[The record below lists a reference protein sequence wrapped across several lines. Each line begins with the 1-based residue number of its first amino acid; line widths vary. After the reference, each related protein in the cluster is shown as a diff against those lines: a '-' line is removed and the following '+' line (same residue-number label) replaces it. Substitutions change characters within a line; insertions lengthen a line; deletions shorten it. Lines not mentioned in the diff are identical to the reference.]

1 MLIAGNWKMN
11 LKYKDIISLKEIF
24 ANFKLDNRVEMAI
37 FPQFPLLYSA
47 KKNLFNF
54 NIEVGAQT
62 CSSELKGAY
71 TGDVSV
77 ELISDIGC
85 KYCIVGHSERRE
97 FHNETND
104 VVKKA
109 STLLLSKNIIPII
122 CVGESKE
129 IKNKK
134 ITNQFIINQV
144 NECVPDNI
152 SSNLVIAYEPL
163 WAIGTGVIPDYEEIF
178 NVHAIIMN
186 ELSYIENLKVI
197 YGGSVNAEN
206 CSKIF
211 ELNNVHGALIG
222 GSSLKFKDF
231 LAIYESAVKQIIN

>member
-11 LKYKDIISLKEIF
+11 LKYEGILNFKEILSDLTL
-24 ANFKLDNRVEMAI
+24 NNKVEMAI
-37 FPQFPLLYSA
+37 FPQSPLLYLA
-47 KKNLFNF
+47 KQNLSHY
-54 NIEVGAQT
+54 NIKVGAQA
-62 CSSELKGAY
+62 CSSELKGAF

-77 ELISDIGC
+77 EILSDIGC

-97 FHNETND
+97 LHNETND
-104 VVKKA
+104 FVKKA

-122 CVGESKE
+122 CVGESQE

-134 ITNQFIINQV
+134 NTNQFIKSQIR
-144 NECVPDNI
+144 ECVPDKI

-163 WAIGTGVIPDYEEIF
+163 WAIGTGLIPEYEEIF
-178 NVHAIIMN
+178 NVHDIIMN
-186 ELSYIENLKVI
+186 ELQHIQNLKVI
-197 YGGSVNAEN
+197 YGGSVNKEN
-206 CSKIF
+206 CSQIF

-231 LAIYESAVKQIIN
+231 LAIYKSAVKQII

>member
-11 LKYKDIISLKEIF
+11 LKYEDILKFKDILTDL
-24 ANFKLDNRVEMAI
+24 KLDNRVEMAI

-47 KKNLFNF
+47 KEYLSNY
-54 NIEVGAQT
+54 NIEIGAQT

-77 ELISDIGC
+77 EIISDIGC
-85 KYCIVGHSERRE
+85 KYCIVGHSERRM
-97 FHNETND
+97 FHNETNGFI
-104 VVKKA
+104 KKA
-109 STLLLSKNIIPII
+109 SNLLLSKNIIPII

-134 ITNQFIINQV
+134 NTNQFIISQI

-197 YGGSVNAEN
+197 YGGSVNVEN

-211 ELNNVHGALIG
+211 VLNNVHGALIG

-231 LAIYESAVKQIIN
+231 LAIYKSAVKQII

>member
-11 LKYKDIISLKEIF
+11 LRYKDIINFKEILSDL
-24 ANFKLDNRVEMAI
+24 NLDDRVEMAI

-47 KKNLFNF
+47 KKYLLDY

-77 ELISDIGC
+77 EIISDIGC

-97 FHNETND
+97 FHNETNGF
-104 VVKKA
+104 VKKA

-134 ITNQFIINQV
+134 GTNHFIKSQIK
-144 NECVPDNI
+144 ECVPDNI
-152 SSNLVIAYEPL
+152 NSNLVIAYEPL
-163 WAIGTGVIPDYEEIF
+163 WSIGTGIIPEYEEIF
-178 NVHAIIMN
+178 NVHNIIIK
-186 ELSYIENLKVI
+186 ELSHIENLKVI
-197 YGGSVNAEN
+197 YGGSVNMEN

-211 ELNNVHGALIG
+211 KLNYVHGALIG

-231 LAIYESAVKQIIN
+231 LAIYKSAVKQII

>member
-11 LKYKDIISLKEIF
+11 LKYDDILKFKDIV
-24 ANFKLDNRVEMAI
+24 NDFKIDNRVEMAI
-37 FPQFPLLYSA
+37 FPQFPLLYYA
-47 KKNLFNF
+47 KEYLSNC
-54 NIEVGAQT
+54 NIEIGAQT

-77 ELISDIGC
+77 EIISDIGC

-97 FHNETND
+97 FHNETNSFI
-104 VVKKA
+104 KKA

-122 CVGESKE
+122 CVGESEE

-134 ITNQFIINQV
+134 DTNQFIKNQIK
-144 NECVPDNI
+144 ECVPDNI
-152 SSNLVIAYEPL
+152 NSDLVIAYEPL
-163 WAIGTGVIPDYEEIF
+163 WAIGTGIIPSYEEIF
-178 NVHAIIMN
+178 NVHTNIID
-186 ELSYIENLKVI
+186 ELSYIENLQVI
-197 YGGSVNAEN
+197 YGGSVNSEN
-206 CSKIF
+206 CAKIF

-231 LAIYESAVKQIIN
+231 LAIYESAVKQLL

>member
-11 LKYKDIISLKEIF
+11 LKYDDILKFRDIV
-24 ANFKLDNRVEMAI
+24 NDFKIDNRVEMAI
-37 FPQFPLLYSA
+37 FPQFPLLYYA
-47 KKNLFNF
+47 KEYLSNC
-54 NIEVGAQT
+54 NIEIGAQT

-77 ELISDIGC
+77 EIISDIGC

-97 FHNETND
+97 FHNETNGF
-104 VVKKA
+104 VKKA

-122 CVGESKE
+122 CVGESLE

-134 ITNQFIINQV
+134 ITNQFIKSQIR
-144 NECVPDNI
+144 ECVPDKI

-163 WAIGTGVIPDYEEIF
+163 WSIGTGEIPEYEEIL
-178 NVHAIIMN
+178 NIHNIIMN
-186 ELSYIENLKVI
+186 ELSHIKNLKVI
-197 YGGSVNAEN
+197 YGGSVNIEN
-206 CSKIF
+206 CSEIF
-211 ELNNVHGALIG
+211 KLNSVHGALIG

-231 LAIYESAVKQIIN
+231 LAIYKSAVKQLV

>member
-11 LKYKDIISLKEIF
+11 LKYDDIMNFKEILF
-24 ANFKLDNRVEMAI
+24 NFKLNDHVEMAV
-37 FPQFPLLYSA
+37 FPQFPLLYST
-47 KKNLFNF
+47 KKILLNY

-62 CSSELKGAY
+62 CSSELNGAY
-71 TGDVSV
+71 TGDVSA
-77 ELISDIGC
+77 EIISDIGC
-85 KYCIVGHSERRE
+85 KYCIVGHSERRS

-104 VVKKA
+104 FVKKA

-122 CVGESKE
+122 CVGETLK

-134 ITNQFIINQV
+134 NTNQFVRSQIR
-144 NECVPDNI
+144 ECVPDNI

-163 WAIGTGVIPDYEEIF
+163 WAIGTGKIPEYEEIF
-178 NVHAIIMN
+178 NVHNVIIN

-197 YGGSVNAEN
+197 YGGSVNIKN

-231 LAIYESAVKQIIN
+231 LAIYKSAVKQII

>member
-11 LKYKDIISLKEIF
+11 LKYEDIQNFKEILYDF
-24 ANFKLDNRVEMAI
+24 EFKNNVEMAV

-47 KKNLFNF
+47 KKNLSNYG
-54 NIEVGAQT
+54 IEVGAQT
-62 CSSELKGAY
+62 CSSELNGAY

-77 ELISDIGC
+77 EIISDIGC

-97 FHNETND
+97 FRNETND
-104 VVKKA
+104 FVKKA

-122 CVGESKE
+122 CVGETLE

-134 ITNQFIINQV
+134 VTNQFIRGQIRD
-144 NECVPDNI
+144 CLPDNI
-152 SSNLVIAYEPL
+152 NSNLIIAYEPL
-163 WAIGTGVIPDYEEIF
+163 WAIGTGKIPNYEEIF
-178 NVHAIIMN
+178 DIHNVIID
-186 ELSYIENLKVI
+186 ELPQIENLKVI
-197 YGGSVNAEN
+197 YGGSVNIEN

-211 ELNNVHGALIG
+211 EITNVHGALIG

-231 LAIYESAVKQIIN
+231 LAIYKSAVKQIL

>member
-11 LKYKDIISLKEIF
+11 LKYNDILK
-24 ANFKLDNRVEMAI
+24 FKNILNDFKIDNRVEMAI

-47 KKNLFNF
+47 KEYLSNF
-54 NIEVGAQT
+54 KIEIGAQT
-62 CSSELKGAY
+62 CSSELNGAY

-77 ELISDIGC
+77 EIISDIGC

-97 FHNETND
+97 FHNETNSFI
-104 VVKKA
+104 KKA

-122 CVGESKE
+122 CVGESEE

-134 ITNQFIINQV
+134 DTNKFIKNQIR
-144 NECVPDNI
+144 ECVPDNI
-152 SSNLVIAYEPL
+152 NSNLVIAYEPL
-163 WAIGTGVIPDYEEIF
+163 WAIGTGIIPHYEEIL
-178 NVHAIIMN
+178 NVHTNIIN

-197 YGGSVNAEN
+197 YGGSVNSEN

-211 ELNNVHGALIG
+211 ELKTVHGALIG

-231 LAIYESAVKQIIN
+231 LAIYKSAVKQLL

>member
-11 LKYKDIISLKEIF
+11 LRYEDIINFKEILSEF
-24 ANFKLDNRVEMAI
+24 NIDDRVEMAV

-47 KKNLFNF
+47 IENLSNYDVK
-54 NIEVGAQT
+54 VGAQT
-62 CSSELKGAY
+62 CSSEIKGSF

-77 ELISDIGC
+77 EILSDIGC

-97 FHNETND
+97 YHNETND
-104 VVKKA
+104 FIKKA
-109 STLLLSKNIIPII
+109 SNLLLSKNIIPII
-122 CVGESKE
+122 CVGETLE

-134 ITNQFIINQV
+134 ATNQFIQSQIKK
-144 NECVPDNI
+144 CVPDNI
-152 SSNLVIAYEPL
+152 KSNLVIAYEPL
-163 WAIGTGVIPDYEEIF
+163 WAIGTGVIPNYEDIF

-186 ELSYIENLKVI
+186 ELSNIENLKVI
-197 YGGSVNAEN
+197 YGGSVNTEN

-222 GSSLKFKDF
+222 GASLKFKDF
-231 LAIYESAVKQIIN
+231 LAIYKSAVKQII

>member
-11 LKYKDIISLKEIF
+11 LRYKDII
-24 ANFKLDNRVEMAI
+24 NFKNIISDYKLDNRVEIAI
-37 FPQFPLLYSA
+37 FPQFPLLYYA
-47 KKNLFNF
+47 KKNLSDHNVE
-54 NIEVGAQT
+54 IGAQA
-62 CSSELKGAY
+62 CSAHLKGAY

-77 ELISDIGC
+77 EIISDIGC
-85 KYCIVGHSERRE
+85 KYCLVGHSERRE

-104 VVKKA
+104 FVKKA

-122 CVGESKE
+122 CVGESQE

-134 ITNQFIINQV
+134 NTNQFIKSQIT
-144 NECVPDNI
+144 ECIPDKI

-163 WAIGTGVIPDYEEIF
+163 WAIGTGLIPEYEEIF
-178 NVHAIIMN
+178 NVHDIIMN
-186 ELSYIENLKVI
+186 ELQHIQNLKVI
-197 YGGSVNAEN
+197 YGGSVNIEN
-206 CSKIF
+206 CSQIF

-231 LAIYESAVKQIIN
+231 LAIYKSAVKQII

>member
-11 LKYKDIISLKEIF
+11 LKYEDIINFRNIISD
-24 ANFKLDNRVEMAI
+24 FKLDNRLEMAI

-47 KKNLFNF
+47 KQNLSDH
-54 NIEVGAQT
+54 NIQVGAQA
-62 CSSELKGAY
+62 CSAHLIGAY

-77 ELISDIGC
+77 EIISDIGC
-85 KYCIVGHSERRE
+85 KYCLVGHSERRE

-104 VVKKA
+104 FVKKA

-122 CVGESKE
+122 CVGESLE

-134 ITNQFIINQV
+134 VTSQFIKGQIR
-144 NECVPDNI
+144 ECVPDNI
-152 SSNLVIAYEPL
+152 GSNLIVAYEPL
-163 WAIGTGVIPDYEEIF
+163 WAIGTGIIPNYEEIF
-178 NVHAIIMN
+178 NIHNVIID
-186 ELSYIENLKVI
+186 ELPQIENLKVI
-197 YGGSVNAEN
+197 YGGSVNIEN

-211 ELNNVHGALIG
+211 ELNTVHGALIG

-231 LAIYESAVKQIIN
+231 LAIYKSAVKQII

>member
-11 LKYKDIISLKEIF
+11 LRYEDIINFKEILSD
-24 ANFKLDNRVEMAI
+24 LDLNDRVEMAI

-47 KKNLFNF
+47 KKHLLDF

-104 VVKKA
+104 FVKKA

-122 CVGESKE
+122 CVGETLE

-134 ITNQFIINQV
+134 VTNQFIKSQIR
-144 NECVPDNI
+144 ECVPDNI
-152 SSNLVIAYEPL
+152 SSNLIIAYEPL
-163 WAIGTGVIPDYEEIF
+163 WSIGTGVIPEYEEIF
-178 NVHAIIMN
+178 NVHNMIMN
-186 ELSYIENLKVI
+186 ELSHIKNLKVI
-197 YGGSVNAEN
+197 YGGSVNIEN
-206 CSKIF
+206 CSKILK
-211 ELNNVHGALIG
+211 LNSVHGALIG

-231 LAIYESAVKQIIN
+231 LAIYKSAVKQLI

>member
-11 LKYKDIISLKEIF
+11 LKYEDILKFKDILTDL
-24 ANFKLDNRVEMAI
+24 KLDNRVEMAI

-47 KKNLFNF
+47 KEYLSNY
-54 NIEVGAQT
+54 NIEIGAQT

-77 ELISDIGC
+77 EIISDIGC
-85 KYCIVGHSERRE
+85 KYCIVGHSERRM
-97 FHNETND
+97 FHNETNSFI
-104 VVKKA
+104 KKA
-109 STLLLSKNIIPII
+109 SNLLLSKNIIPII
-122 CVGESKE
+122 CVGESRE

-134 ITNQFIINQV
+134 ITNQFIISQI

-152 SSNLVIAYEPL
+152 SSSLIIAYEPL

-178 NVHAIIMN
+178 NVHSVIMN

-197 YGGSVNAEN
+197 YGGSVNVEN

-211 ELNNVHGALIG
+211 ELNTVHGALIG

-231 LAIYESAVKQIIN
+231 LAIYESAVKQI

>member
-24 ANFKLDNRVEMAI
+24 GNFKLDNRVEMAV

-47 KKNLFNF
+47 KKNLFDL

-97 FHNETND
+97 FHNETNGF
-104 VVKKA
+104 VKKA
-109 STLLLSKNIIPII
+109 STLLISKNIIPII
-122 CVGESKE
+122 CVGESQE
-129 IKNKK
+129 IRNKK
-134 ITNQFIINQV
+134 TTNQFIKSQIR
-144 NECVPDNI
+144 ECVPENVNSD
-152 SSNLVIAYEPL
+152 LVIAYEPL
-163 WAIGTGVIPDYEEIF
+163 WAIGSGLIPEYEEIF
-178 NVHAIIMN
+178 NIHTLIMN
-186 ELSYIENLKVI
+186 ELPNIKNLKVI
-197 YGGSVNAEN
+197 YGGSVNIEN

-211 ELNNVHGALIG
+211 GLDTVHGALIG

-231 LAIYESAVKQIIN
+231 LAIYKSAVKQII

>member
-11 LKYKDIISLKEIF
+11 LKYEDII
-24 ANFKLDNRVEMAI
+24 NFKETLYDFEFDNRVKMVV

-47 KKNLFNF
+47 KKNLSNY

-62 CSSELKGAY
+62 CSSELSGAY

-77 ELISDIGC
+77 EIISDIGC

-97 FHNETND
+97 FHNETNNF
-104 VVKKA
+104 VKKA
-109 STLLLSKNIIPII
+109 SSLLFSKNIIPII
-122 CVGESKE
+122 CVGETLE

-134 ITNQFIINQV
+134 ITNQFIKTQIK
-144 NECVPDNI
+144 ECIPDNI

-178 NVHAIIMN
+178 NIHNFILD
-186 ELSYIENLKVI
+186 ELSHIENLKVI
-197 YGGSVNAEN
+197 YGGSVNTKN

-211 ELNNVHGALIG
+211 DLSTVHGALIG

-231 LAIYESAVKQIIN
+231 LAIYKSAVKQLV

>member
-11 LKYKDIISLKEIF
+11 LRYKDIINFKEILSDL
-24 ANFKLDNRVEMAI
+24 NLDDRVEMAI

-47 KKNLFNF
+47 KKYLLDY

-71 TGDVSV
+71 TGDVSI
-77 ELISDIGC
+77 EIISDIGC

-97 FHNETND
+97 FHCETNSF
-104 VVKKA
+104 VKKA

-134 ITNQFIINQV
+134 STNHFIKSQIK
-144 NECVPDNI
+144 ECVPDNI
-152 SSNLVIAYEPL
+152 NSNLVIAYEPL
-163 WAIGTGVIPDYEEIF
+163 WSIGTGIIPEYEEIF
-178 NVHAIIMN
+178 NVHNLIIK
-186 ELSYIENLKVI
+186 ELSHIENLKVI
-197 YGGSVNAEN
+197 YGGSVNMEN

-211 ELNNVHGALIG
+211 KLNNVHGALIG

-231 LAIYESAVKQIIN
+231 LAIYKSAVKQII